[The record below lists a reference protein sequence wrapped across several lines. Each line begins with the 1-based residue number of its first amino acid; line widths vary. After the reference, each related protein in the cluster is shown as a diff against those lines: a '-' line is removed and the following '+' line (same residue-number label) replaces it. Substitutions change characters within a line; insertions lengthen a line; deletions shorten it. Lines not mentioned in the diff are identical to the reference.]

1 MGSLIQPFQEHHF
14 CGVESFDLE
23 EIHMFF
29 LVDIKLQIPIV
40 SRLIE
45 PINDLKISSQT
56 DASWRYTLVKGHP
69 AKKEALIQK
78 AKVMKALERL

>member
-29 LVDIKLQIPIV
+29 LVDIKLEIYIV

-45 PINDLKISSQT
+45 PIHDLKI
-56 DASWRYTLVKGHP
+56 
-69 AKKEALIQK
+69 
-78 AKVMKALERL
+78 